1 MSINL
6 ILKKQIEPKTKLSKP
21 AFCES
26 YPRSSLVPF
35 FYEECKSVNLEQIQK
50 EVFFFSSSSSL
61 VYLLVFAKQLILSR
75 ANGARNMIK
84 HDSMN
89 THLRCSC
96 HASALLGTD
105 QYFFFFSFE
114 DSTYQ

>member
-6 ILKKQIEPKTKLSKP
+6 ILEKQIEPKTKLSKP

-26 YPRSSLVPF
+26 YPRSSPVPF
-35 FYEECKSVNLEQIQK
+35 FYEECKVNLEQIQK
-50 EVFFFSSSSSL
+50 EVFFFSSSPSL

-89 THLRCSC
+89 KHLRRSC

-105 QYFFFFSFE
+105 Q
-114 DSTYQ
+114 